1 MTEAGAASR
10 RPSASSYGRFWSA
23 SAVSIVGSYFSA
35 LALQV
40 LAVRTLHASATEL
53 GLLNAAR
60 YLPYLLFGLIAGV
73 IADRY
78 RRKPILVAGDLGRAV
93 VLAAIALLAIT
104 SLLTLPILIVL
115 VALTGLCSVFFDAAD
130 QAFLPTLVPAE
141 RLTPAIARLE
151 QADAA
156 GQSIGPLLAGVL
168 VKAAG
173 AAAAVVV
180 DAVSYLISALTL
192 AGIRAEENRPAPAS
206 ERHLLA
212 ELREG
217 VRWVYRHRMLAPLAV
232 SDHLWFLANSLL
244 GTVLVL
250 YVLDPATAGGL
261 GRDAFGLGVVQAAA
275 GAGAILGGG
284 LASRAGRRFGAGPV
298 LVAARLVNA
307 VPWLLVPLA
316 RPGAAG
322 WAMVAVAQLL
332 YWIPLGVEG
341 PNELS
346 YRQSITPERLRGR
359 MSITI
364 RSLNRGAVV
373 LGAPL
378 GGLLADAAGYRP
390 ALWCGIGGLVV
401 SAVVLL
407 ASPFRTAGVQVSLPT
422 G

>member
-1 MTEAGAASR
+1 MTKAGAASR
-10 RPSASSYGRFWSA
+10 RPSAYLRFWSA
-23 SAVSIVGSYFSA
+23 SAVSIVGSSFSA

-40 LAVRTLHASATEL
+40 LAVRTLHASPVGL

-60 YLPYLLFGLIAGV
+60 YLPYLLFGLVAGV
-73 IADRY
+73 VADRY
-78 RRKPILVAGDLGRAV
+78 RRRPILVAGDLGRAA
-93 VLAAIALLAIT
+93 VLALIAALAFGRWL
-104 SLLTLPILIVL
+104 SLPVLVVL
-115 VALTGLCSVFFDAAD
+115 VALIGLCSVFFDAAD
-130 QAFLPTLVPAE
+130 QAYLPTLVPAE
-141 RLTPAIARLE
+141 RLTAAIARLE

-156 GQSIGPLLAGVL
+156 GQSIGPLLAGLL
-168 VKAAG
+168 VRAAG
-173 AAAAVVV
+173 AAVAVLA
-180 DAVSYLISALTL
+180 DAVSYLISGLVL
-192 AGIRAEENRPAPAS
+192 AGLRAPERPPPATP
-206 ERHLLA
+206 RHLLS

-250 YVLDPATAGGL
+250 YVLDGLRGG
-261 GRDAFGLGVVQAAA
+261 AVTLGVVQAAA

-284 LASRAGRRFGAGPV
+284 LAARAGRRFGAGPV

-307 VPWLLVPLA
+307 LPWLLVVAA
-316 RPGAAG
+316 RPGPAGWILVAAG
-322 WAMVAVAQLL
+322 QLL

-341 PNELS
+341 PNELA
-346 YRQSITPERLRGR
+346 YRQSVTPERLRGR

-378 GGLLADAAGYRP
+378 GGLLAGAAGYRA
-390 ALWCGIGGLVV
+390 ALWCGLAGLVV
-401 SAVVLL
+401 SAAVLL
-407 ASPFRTAGVQVSLPT
+407 ASPFRRAGAAVSPPT